1 MMNQLFTLHA
11 SMIDHSTDIYRDYA
25 GLPHGDQPFHSRW
38 GDGEEFRLVCA
49 RCPHPHPCLL
59 PTFPSP
65 SVSASTSHCSL
76 SLNPPLQ
83 PHVHHH
89 PHPSDDEIN
98 GIGELIHAHSESV
111 ELNTGDMVV
120 LDNTRWGHGREPY
133 EGERRI
139 LVSMSTPLSR
149 RTMHVPSSLNAASY
163 C

>member
-1 MMNQLFTLHA
+1 MMNQLYTLHA

-38 GDGEEFRLVCA
+38 GDGEEF
-49 RCPHPHPCLL
+49 
-59 PTFPSP
+59 
-65 SVSASTSHCSL
+65 
-76 SLNPPLQ
+76 
-83 PHVHHH
+83 
-89 PHPSDDEIN
+89 SDDEIN
-98 GIGELIHAHSESV
+98 TIGELIHAHSESV

-149 RTMHVPSSLNAASY
+149 RTMHVPSSLNAANY